1 MAAPDILLP
10 VLVVFLLYLTR
21 QHRIRQQRLWNIQ
34 YLRSLLENERMN
46 IHKRRRK
53 RMIRMSRLLLLTAS
67 RHVER
72 SALSWRRIWVKD
84 KSKDF
89 FERIVCCWSDDDF
102 KDNLQL
108 SRVTFVYLCS
118 KLAPRL
124 QKLHCV
130 REPLSV
136 ELRVA
141 VTLWRLGTNA
151 EYRSIGHLFGVGLST
166 VFVAVREVCVAI
178 VELLLPLYIRVPNRR
193 LPS

>member
-10 VLVVFLLYLTR
+10 VLVVFLLYLAR
-21 QHRIRQQRLWNIQ
+21 QRRIRQQRLWNIQ
-34 YLRSLLENERMN
+34 YLRSLLENERMI

-53 RMIRMSRLLLLTAS
+53 RMIRMFRLLLLTAS
-67 RHVER
+67 RHLER

-118 KLAPRL
+118 KLAPCL
-124 QKLHCV
+124 QKLHCE
-130 REPLSV
+130 RATFSRAACCCHLV
-136 ELRVA
+136 ETR
-141 VTLWRLGTNA
+141 
-151 EYRSIGHLFGVGLST
+151 H
-166 VFVAVREVCVAI
+166 
-178 VELLLPLYIRVPNRR
+178 
-193 LPS
+193 